1 MPHAK
6 LSPSSSARWTKCALA
21 PSLEDGREDTTSEAA
36 MRGTIAHD
44 IAAKELTNAAV
55 RLDDLRGHYGVVC
68 DDGAV
73 LYYHV
78 SVNLE
83 GKAAFLVDDEIAGW
97 VTSYVTLV
105 RELVSKG
112 NGTLHVEVSVPI
124 DHMTDEEGA
133 TGTSDV
139 VIEFPDG
146 EWLVV
151 DLKTGS
157 NRVMASKPFAY
168 NETGLAEFSS
178 RKPNTQLVMYAS
190 GALREL
196 DVFDSAKRVRLMI
209 VQPSLSHVDE
219 YAMTLHEFRNWES
232 WVKSRAIDT
241 RSSDPIAK
249 PDYDTCLYCK
259 AKSDC
264 KPRAEFVLKT
274 IAPTADG
281 FENIEELESLPVVEV
296 CHTVEAVEATLDS
309 ISGFNSISRVWPH
322 LDFIEKWVQDQR
334 ERAAKAV
341 TAGEVIRF
349 ENGKV
354 LGYVPGKKGNRAWLD
369 GAEEKLK
376 SFGLKKDEMYEQT
389 LISPTKAE
397 ELLLG
402 GEKPSKVRWE
412 RLQPF
417 IGQKEGK
424 PKLAMID
431 PPEQGFAEVQPADQP
446 VVAEPVLTIDDN
458 DLY

>member
-1 MPHAK
+1 MAHAK

-73 LYYHV
+73 LYYHA
-78 SVNLE
+78 SMNLE
-83 GKAAFLVDDEIAGW
+83 SKAAFLVDDEIAGW

-112 NGTLHVEVSVPI
+112 NGTLHVEVAVPI
-124 DHMTDEEGA
+124 DHLTEEEGA

-157 NRVMASKPFAY
+157 NRVNASRALDPVSEKGFASI
-168 NETGLAEFSS
+168 GP

-219 YAMTLHEFRNWES
+219 YAMTLPEFRNWEA
-232 WVKSRAIDT
+232 WVKLRAIDT

-281 FENIEELESLPVVEV
+281 FENLEEIASADSESEW
-296 CHTVEAVEATLDS
+296 LD
-309 ISGFNSISRVWPH
+309 NSISCIWPH
-322 LDFIEKWVQDQR
+322 LDFIEKWVKDQR

-354 LGYVPGKKGNRAWLD
+354 LGYVPGKKGNREWLD

-376 SFGLKKDEMYEQT
+376 SFSLKKDEMYEQT
-389 LISPTKAE
+389 LISPAKAE

-431 PPEQGFAEVQPADQP
+431 PPEQGFEEVQPADQP

-458 DLY
+458 DLF